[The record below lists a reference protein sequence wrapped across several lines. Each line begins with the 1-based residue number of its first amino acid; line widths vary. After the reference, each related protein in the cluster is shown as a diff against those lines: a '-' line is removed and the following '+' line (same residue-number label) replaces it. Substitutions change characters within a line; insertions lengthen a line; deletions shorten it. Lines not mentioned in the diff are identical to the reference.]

1 MTSFDAAAPAAP
13 NAFGDSAGCLAK
25 PAGQAAGAT
34 CPLVLELVISAT
46 NPLSGTV
53 RRSGGDRPVGFR
65 GWIDLMGAISALS
78 AGHGADV
85 ADQQA

>member
-1 MTSFDAAAPAAP
+1 MTSYDAARPTAP
-13 NAFGDSAGCLAK
+13 NGFGDSASSIGKSALQ
-25 PAGQAAGAT
+25 AGEN

-53 RRSGGDRPVGFR
+53 GRLGGDTPVVFR
-65 GWIDLMGAISALS
+65 GWIDLMGAISGLS
-78 AGHGADV
+78 AGHGADI

>member
-1 MTSFDAAAPAAP
+1 MTSYEAARPAAP
-13 NAFGDSAGCLAK
+13 IGFGG
-25 PAGQAAGAT
+25 PASRTGQAAGQLGAS

-53 RRSGGDRPVGFR
+53 GRSGGNAPVVFR

-78 AGHGADV
+78 AGHGTDV
-85 ADQQA
+85 ADQQG